1 VIRYSYNTQVKPPAP
16 FVFLTLRNPADG
28 TEQTNVPAQ
37 IDLGADQTV
46 LPETVVQSLN
56 LPQMG
61 TMTVGG
67 LGGFTYTLPTYAV
80 LLSIHDLPSQPV
92 KVIGA
97 ANEPW
102 VLLGRDVVN
111 GHRLVLDG
119 PQLALE
125 IG

>member
-1 VIRYSYNTQVKPPAP
+1 
-16 FVFLTLRNPADG
+16 
-28 TEQTNVPAQ
+28 
-37 IDLGADQTV
+37 
-46 LPETVVQSLN
+46 LPDAVVQTLD

-61 TMTVGG
+61 TMAVGG
-67 LGGFTYTLPTYAV
+67 LGGITYTLPTYAV
-80 LLSIHDLPSQPV
+80 LLSIHDLSIQPV

-111 GHRLVLDG
+111 AHRLVLDG

>member
-1 VIRYSYNTQVKPPAP
+1 VIRYRYNTQVQPPAP
-16 FVFLTLRNPADG
+16 FVALTLRNPGDG
-28 TEQTNVPAQ
+28 SELHNIPAQ

-46 LPETVVQSLN
+46 LPEAMIQALD
-56 LPQMG
+56 LPRMG
-61 TMTVGG
+61 SMTVGG
-67 LGGFTYTLPTYAV
+67 LGGVISTLPTYAV
-80 LLSIHDLPSQPV
+80 LLGIHDLPLQPV

-97 ANEPW
+97 VNEPW

-111 GHRLVLDG
+111 NHRLVLDG

>member
-1 VIRYSYNTQVKPPAP
+1 VIRYSYNTQVQPPAP
-16 FVFLTLRNPADG
+16 FVLVTLRNPADAK
-28 TEQTNVPAQ
+28 ELPNVPAQ

-46 LPETVVQSLN
+46 LPNAVVQALD

-61 TMTVGG
+61 TMMVGG
-67 LGGFTYTLPTYAV
+67 LGGVNYTLPTYAV
-80 LLSIHDLPSQPV
+80 HLRIHDFPFQPV

-102 VLLGRDVVN
+102 MLLGRDVVN
-111 GHRLVLDG
+111 AHRLVLDG

>member
-1 VIRYSYNTQVKPPAP
+1 
-16 FVFLTLRNPADG
+16 
-28 TEQTNVPAQ
+28 
-37 IDLGADQTV
+37 
-46 LPETVVQSLN
+46 
-56 LPQMG
+56 MG
-61 TMTVGG
+61 TIVVGG
-67 LGGFTYTLPTYAV
+67 LGGATYTLPTYAV
-80 LLSIHDLPSQPV
+80 LLGIHDLPVQSV

-119 PQLALE
+119 PQLVLE

>member
-1 VIRYSYNTQVKPPAP
+1 VIRYTYNTQVQPPAP

-28 TEQTNVPAQ
+28 RELQNVPAQ

-46 LPETVVQSLN
+46 LPDAVVETLD

-61 TMTVGG
+61 TMAVGG
-67 LGGFTYTLPTYAV
+67 LGGITYTLPTYAV
-80 LLSIHDLPSQPV
+80 LLSIHDQPRQPV

-102 VLLGRDVVN
+102 VLLGRDVMN
-111 GHRLVLDG
+111 AHRLVLDG
-119 PQLALE
+119 PKLTLE